1 MSNPA
6 ASGPPLPEWAREL
19 KAKYEAGVAGVFLLH
34 GNVRDYYGYEGR
46 YLTLDGFLSR
56 ALLGSAAEARE
67 RLVILYSLSSG
78 LRCATPEMESKLE
91 RLLSVYQGIRRASAT
106 GAGTSVALRG
116 VTDPTE
122 VFAFLDSLISTH
134 DHLAIV
140 IEDAEPLMPAGDF
153 GYMNLAT
160 ARLMLTLR
168 RWAGDARLERKD
180 CIVIVVAEN
189 VSDVHPKILA
199 SSGRLESVTV
209 PLPGEAER
217 LAYVEDSL
225 ARQPWPEALTSM
237 SAARLA
243 AITGGLTLEQLD
255 DILRT
260 ARFGGETLT
269 FESVLRRK
277 TELVEK
283 SAGDLVTVV
292 HDGPGLDAVGGM
304 ERQKGLLTGIV
315 DDIRAGNARRVPKGI
330 YVQGAP
336 GTGKTFLMTCFGNSS
351 GLPSVVLKSFY
362 NKYVGGTES
371 NVERLLGILEAMG
384 PLLLILDEYDQS
396 FGRRGT
402 GDEGDSGVRQRVWG
416 MFSAF
421 LSRPDLQ
428 GRVIPVALLNRSDL
442 VDAASKR
449 AGRFDLR
456 MPLFL
461 PDRDEQLAI
470 LQRTFKNNRI
480 EPDVA
485 DWSPILDK
493 LAGKSYS
500 PADLNKIAQLSDERA
515 ASQKR
520 EKVSAD
526 DVLWVMDDYIP
537 SQEEDPETI
546 EYMELLAA
554 RSSSSKSL
562 LPDRY
567 RRMLEDGT
575 LDNRLNELRLLLQMR
590 GRL

>member
-1 MSNPA
+1 VNESA
-6 ASGPPLPEWAREL
+6 VTGTPLPGWAGQL
-19 KAKYEAGVAGVFLLH
+19 KARYEAGVAGVFLLH

-46 YLTLDGFLSR
+46 YYPLDGFLSR
-56 ALLGSAAEARE
+56 ALLGGSGPRS
-67 RLVILYSLSSG
+67 RLVVTYSLSGG
-78 LRCATPEMESKLE
+78 LRGATPEMEADLE
-91 RLLSVYQGIRRASAT
+91 RLLSVYRGIHRASA
-106 GAGTSVALRG
+106 AGPVPSVALRS
-116 VTDPTE
+116 VTDPAE
-122 VFAFLDSLISTH
+122 AFAFLDNLITTH

-140 IEDAEPLMPAGDF
+140 IEDAEPLIPAGDF
-153 GYMNLAT
+153 GYMNPASS
-160 ARLMLTLR
+160 RVMLTLR

-180 CIVIVVAEN
+180 CIVLVVVEN
-189 VSDVHPKILA
+189 LSDIHPKLLA
-199 SSGRLESVTV
+199 ASGRLESVSV
-209 PLPGEAER
+209 PLPNETER
-217 LAYVEDSL
+217 RAYIRDFL
-225 ARQPWPEALTSM
+225 TRQPWPEAPADTD
-237 SAARLA
+237 AGRLA
-243 AITGGLTLEQLD
+243 AVTGGLTLEQID

-260 ARFGGETLT
+260 ARYRGESLT

-292 HDGPGLDAVGGM
+292 QGGPGLEAVGGM
-304 ERQKGLLTGIV
+304 EKQKALLADIV
-315 DDIRAGNARRVPKGI
+315 KEIRAGNSRRVPKGI

-402 GDEGDSGVRQRVWG
+402 GDEGDSGVRQRVWA

-428 GRVIPVALLNRSDL
+428 GKVIPVALLNRSDL

-470 LQRTFKNNRI
+470 LQRAFRNNDI
-480 EPDVA
+480 ATDIPDWTAV
-485 DWSPILDK
+485 LDR

-500 PADLNKIAQLSDERA
+500 PADLNKVAQLSDERA

-520 EKVSAD
+520 KRVKAED
-526 DVLWVMDDYIP
+526 ILWVMDDYIP
-537 SQEEDPETI
+537 SQEEDPETV

-575 LDNRLNELRLLLQMR
+575 LDNRLNELRMLLQMR

>member
-1 MSNPA
+1 MSRPA
-6 ASGPPLPEWAREL
+6 AAGAALPAWAGQL
-19 KAKYEAGVAGVFLLH
+19 KARYEAGVASVFLLH

-46 YLTLDGFLSR
+46 YYSLDGFLSR
-56 ALLGSAAEARE
+56 ALLGGAGGRN
-67 RLVILYSLSSG
+67 RLVVTFSLSGG
-78 LRCATPEMESKLE
+78 LRCATPEMEAELD
-91 RLLSVYQGIRRASAT
+91 RLLSVYRGIRRASA
-106 GAGTSVALRG
+106 VAPAPSIALHG
-116 VTDPTE
+116 VTDPAE
-122 VFAFLDSLISTH
+122 AFAFLDHLITTH

-140 IEDAEPLMPAGDF
+140 IEDAEPLIPAGDL

-160 ARLMLTLR
+160 SRAMLTLR

-180 CIVIVVAEN
+180 CIVLVIAEN
-189 VSDVHPKILA
+189 LSDIHPKLLA
-199 SSGRLESVTV
+199 ASGRLETV
-209 PLPGEAER
+209 SLPLPSETER
-217 LAYVEDSL
+217 QAYIQDCL
-225 ARQPWPEALTSM
+225 ARQPWPEALNELSVD
-237 SAARLA
+237 RLA
-243 AITGGLTLEQLD
+243 AVTGGLTLEQID
-255 DILRT
+255 DLLRT
-260 ARFGGETLT
+260 ARYHGETPT

-292 HDGPGLDAVGGM
+292 QGGPGLEAVGGM
-304 ERQKGLLTGIV
+304 ERQKALLAGIV
-315 DDIRAGNARRVPKGI
+315 EEIRAGNARRVPKGI

-402 GDEGDSGVRQRVWG
+402 GDEGDSGVRQRVWA

-428 GRVIPVALLNRSDL
+428 GKVIPVALLNRSDL

-461 PDRDEQLAI
+461 PDRDEQLTI
-470 LQRTFKNNRI
+470 LQRAFRNNDIRT
-480 EPDVA
+480 DVA
-485 DWSPILDK
+485 DWKPVLEK

-520 EKVSAD
+520 KRVKAD
-526 DVLWVMDDYIP
+526 DILWVMDDYIP
-537 SQEEDPETI
+537 SQEEDPETV

-575 LDNRLNELRLLLQMR
+575 LDNRLNELRMLLQMR